1 MSYRSSVVRTRY
13 RHGTRSRTQEL
24 PSPST
29 AVALVVAVPV
39 QRAVSRSC
47 SENLV
52 STYIDRSEDNRTVWH
67 RVVVRLCFPLS
78 GTFLPDICRS
88 ALKKHDA

>member
-1 MSYRSSVVRTRY
+1 MLYRSSVVRTRY
-13 RHGTRSRTQEL
+13 RHGTRSRTQEH
-24 PSPST
+24 PGPST
-29 AVALVVAVPV
+29 VVAVPV

-52 STYIDRSEDNRTVWH
+52 STYIDRSEDNRTVSR

-78 GTFLPDICRS
+78 GTLLPDFDRS